1 MIARFSRPARHTNSI
16 VRVRLNCMDRG
27 YGERHDYQNAIKCRK
42 CGDVIESTST
52 HDFKICSCGA
62 CAVDG
67 GHEYLRRSAPSLDD
81 FIDLSV
87 VEPEEPSDTL
97 FFS

>member
-1 MIARFSRPARHTNSI
+1 MII
-16 VRVRLNCMDRG
+16 K
-27 YGERHDYQNAIKCRK
+27 NAIKCRK

-52 HDFKICSCGA
+52 HDFKICSCGT

-67 GHEYLRRSAPSLDD
+67 GHDYLRRSAPSLDD

-87 VEPEEPSDTL
+87 VKLDESADKL

>member
-1 MIARFSRPARHTNSI
+1 MIIR
-16 VRVRLNCMDRG
+16 
-27 YGERHDYQNAIKCRK
+27 NAIKCRK
-42 CGDVIESTST
+42 CGEVIESISS
-52 HDFKICSCGA
+52 HDFKTCSCGT

-67 GHEYLRRSAPSLDD
+67 GAPSLDD

-87 VEPEEPSDTL
+87 VELEEPSDTL

>member
-1 MIARFSRPARHTNSI
+1 MIIR
-16 VRVRLNCMDRG
+16 
-27 YGERHDYQNAIKCRK
+27 NAIKCRK
-42 CGDVIESTST
+42 CGEVIESVSP
-52 HDFKICSCGA
+52 HDFKTCSCGT

-67 GHEYLRRSAPSLDD
+67 GHDYLRRSAPSLDD

-87 VEPEEPSDTL
+87 VELEEPSDTM